1 MDAGIF
7 KEISI
12 KENID
17 LNKYIDL
24 EEAFYYK
31 NNNCIVKKFRDHNL
45 YNWELYVYMKLL
57 KHDVIPPVVDVS
69 DNKLVFDTS
78 NIISLKESIDNGIIF
93 SNHKITIHA
102 LMNNVMLFLNHI
114 KTLGI
119 NINLNLDTL
128 YVSTH
133 GVLKFYIIDLSDITL
148 KKGVSPPYD
157 ELDGGNPVLGKPFG
171 FFN

>member
-12 KENID
+12 NENID

-31 NNNCIVKKFRDHNL
+31 NNNCIVKSFKDRNL

-57 KHDVIPPVVDVS
+57 KYDIIPSIINVS
-69 DNKLVFDTS
+69 DNKLEFDTS
-78 NIISLKESIDNGIIF
+78 NIISLKESIDNGNIF
-93 SNHKITIHA
+93 SHHKITINS
-102 LMNNVMLFLNHI
+102 LINNVMLFLNHI

-119 NINLNLDTL
+119 NNDNLNLDTL
-128 YVSTH
+128 YISRE
-133 GVLKFYIIDLSDITL
+133 GELKFYIIDLSNIKL
-148 KKGVSPPYD
+148 KKVPSG
-157 ELDGGNPVLGKPFG
+157 
-171 FFN
+171 